1 MFDLVQLEQLVKI
14 AEYGTIS
21 SAARQLHLSQPS
33 LTRSMQRLEESF
45 GTPLFTHGKNRV
57 TLNEAGFLAVEQ
69 ARNVLSAAESM
80 DRRMRDYVRTQ
91 KTVSVGS
98 CAPGPMWLIAP
109 ELIRRLS
116 DKTVTAE
123 METPDNLTEGL
134 LRGDY
139 QIVILDAPL
148 ERDGV
153 ICRSYFT
160 ERLAVSLPPAHSL
173 AKKEGIFLS
182 ELAGQTMLL
191 YSDLGVWNRLRDE
204 KMRDIRFIVQSDR
217 EAFADLVSAA
227 VLPSFTTNLTRLL
240 RREAPLDRVEV
251 PVLDPEAT
259 MTFWL
264 CAFKRNRKLLD
275 SIPTP

>member
-21 SAARQLHLSQPS
+21 AAARQMHLSQPS
-33 LTRSMQRLEESF
+33 LTRSMQRLEECF
-45 GTPLFTHGKNRV
+45 GTPLFTHEKNRV
-57 TLNEAGFLAVEQ
+57 TLNEAGFLAVDQ

-80 DRRMRDYVRTQ
+80 DRRMRDYVRAQ

-109 ELIRRLS
+109 ELIRRLP
-116 DKTVTAE
+116 DKTVTTE
-123 METPDNLTEGL
+123 MQSPEVLTEGL

-160 ERLAVSLPPAHSL
+160 ERLAVSLPPAHPL
-173 AKKEGIFLS
+173 AKKEGIFLAD
-182 ELAGQTMLL
+182 LAGQTMLL

-204 KMRDIRFIVQSDR
+204 KMKGIRFIVQSDR

-264 CAFKRNRKLLD
+264 CSFKKNRKLLD
-275 SIPTP
+275 SIPIS